1 MRNILSI
8 IALSLISSFWSVSAM
23 EKSDQGLPYLSGGI
37 GDEERDEILG
47 REKDFNLKLVFA
59 EKGGSYMANVN
70 VVVLNAKGQIVLE
83 ASSTGPFF
91 LTTLPTGNYRVKV
104 TANGKTQQASL
115 AITAK
120 KRLARTFL
128 W

>member
-8 IALSLISSFWSVSAM
+8 IALSLISSFCSVSAV
-23 EKSDQGLPYLSGGI
+23 EKSDQGLTYLSGGI

-59 EKGGSYMANVN
+59 EKNGSYMADVN

-115 AITAK
+115 AITPK